1 MNIAL
6 SIAVTVILTIFNGY
20 FSMSEMALSTA
31 HKVLLDHDAEEGDR
45 RAATAADAVESPDRF
60 LATIQVGIT
69 LLGFFSSAFAA
80 TSLSEPFGAWLSGFG
95 LDQGFANGLA
105 TAIITLIV
113 SYFSIVVGELVPKRM
128 AMADAEGVTKRV
140 IGPLSGFAH
149 VVHPLVWLTAA
160 SANGLARLLHIKGIE
175 DRQEVS
181 EDEIRYMVRD
191 SDELSDEEKS
201 MIHEVI
207 DLGDTKAREV
217 MVPRVDVTF
226 VEDDTTVGAVID
238 VMQDKGYSR
247 IPIYHEDID
256 RIVGIAH
263 IKDLI
268 GPTMDNHE
276 ANASIKRYMRRADFV
291 PDTKDIIPLLSE
303 MRSTHDHMVIV
314 VDEYGGTA
322 GVLTIEDIVEEIV
335 GEIEDE
341 FDPDNKYL
349 TQLSEREWLVDGRY
363 SIDDAIEL
371 GWPIEDSE
379 EYETIAGFVLD
390 EFDGLPRP
398 GDEIQLEGYTF
409 HVQSLRGRRVSL
421 VRVQAPE
428 PQPDDQGEEDEQD
441 DRSWRDRLGK
451 GGRDEGDDKDDRP
464 GKSDRSDGADQEPA
478 DREG

>member
-1 MNIAL
+1 MNIAI

-31 HKVLLDHDAEEGDR
+31 HKVLLDHEAEEGDK
-45 RAATAADAVESPDRF
+45 RAAAASDAVENPSRF

-80 TSLSEPFGAWLSGFG
+80 TSLSEPMGAWLSGFG
-95 LDQGFANGLA
+95 LDQGLANTLA
-105 TAIITLIV
+105 TVIITLIV
-113 SYFSIVVGELVPKRM
+113 SYFSIVVGELVPKRI
-128 AMADAEGVTKRV
+128 AMADAEGVAKKVT
-140 IGPLSGFAH
+140 GPLRGFSK

-160 SANGLARLLHIKGIE
+160 SSNGLALLLHIKGTE
-175 DRQEVS
+175 DRQDVS

-191 SDELSDEEKS
+191 SDELSAEEKS

-207 DLGDTKAREV
+207 DLGDTNAREV

-226 VEDDTTVGAVID
+226 VEDDTTVGTVID
-238 VMQDKGYSR
+238 IMQDKGYSR

-268 GPTMDNHE
+268 GPAMDNH
-276 ANASIKRYMRRADFV
+276 AAADPIKRYMRHADFV

-303 MRSTHDHMVIV
+303 MRGAHDHMVIV

-322 GVLTIEDIVEEIV
+322 GIITIEDIVEEVV

-379 EYETIAGFVLD
+379 EYETIAGFILD

-398 GDEIQLEGYTF
+398 GDEFQLEGYTF
-409 HVQSLRGRRVSL
+409 HVQSLRRRRVSL
-421 VRVQAPE
+421 VRVTAPE
-428 PQPDDQGEEDEQD
+428 PQEDA
-441 DRSWRDRLGK
+441 
-451 GGRDEGDDKDDRP
+451 DEP
-464 GKSDRSDGADQEPA
+464 PA
-478 DREG
+478 EDPDREGRESREGQEEQVDK